1 MASIQELLDHKASEE
16 RKREQAVKAAR
27 EQDRPIQGTVIPI
40 AQMRDGVRI
49 SKTERKRQQ
58 AEADEQHKKMQAR
71 ERKRRAF
78 KAELRR
84 ARNKRD
90 DIIAKLQ
97 TLTLVRKDGK
107 NVARRNCKAARE
119 EAQAELGRT
128 NRLINATERELARLL
143 DEDREPK
150 PERQPSRWERLR
162 ERDET
167 IREIMS
173 MRECIAKWER
183 IDETTG
189 GLTTAQYISLEQA
202 YEMLDCNV
210 GHVEWLNECWCRP
223 RNGYPRPPFRRNK
236 LYPKGALNRHPRG
249 MNELARISGEWNR
262 LLRYGTAMASVY
274 GTGDK
279 VVHMYEGSHE
289 RLVCVT
295 RQRVLLNIAHQ
306 LERLN
311 NQRIALG
318 DERTVRRAG
327 KHYYRMML
335 DSRLAKTLNV

>member
-1 MASIQELLDHKASEE
+1 MASIQELLDHKASQ
-16 RKREQAVKAAR
+16 EQARAKAVEAAR
-27 EQDRPIQGTVIPI
+27 KQDRPIQGTVIPI
-40 AQMRDGVRI
+40 SDMRDGVRI
-49 SKTERKRQQ
+49 SKAERRRKQTE
-58 AEADEQHKKMQAR
+58 AEEQHKKYQAR
-71 ERKRRAF
+71 ERKRQAF

-107 NVARRNCKAARE
+107 NVAKRNCKALRE
-119 EAQAELGRT
+119 EAQADLMRT
-128 NRLINATERELARLL
+128 NRIIGAAERELAILNA
-143 DEDREPK
+143 EDREPK
-150 PERQPSRWERLR
+150 RERQPSRWERLR

-173 MRECIAKWER
+173 MRAMLDKWER
-183 IDETTG
+183 IDKRQGLSTG
-189 GLTTAQYISLEQA
+189 QYIELERA
-202 YEMLDCNV
+202 YEMLDSNV
-210 GHVEWLNECWCRP
+210 EHVRWLNECWCRP

-249 MNELARISGEWNR
+249 MTELDRIAGEWNR

-311 NQRIALG
+311 NQRISLG